1 MAVLLA
7 APILLS
13 ITLLVSGL
21 AKLGAREG
29 TQDAMRSLRLPAPS
43 THRTVATVLPVAEIV
58 LALGIWIPSPP
69 LQLVLAVI
77 VALLMLTYLVII
89 GRALTFEEQVQCS
102 CFGTLASPTVSRTTL
117 ARNVAL
123 SVLGLITVSAAAS
136 GAMTTLLV
144 QAPLSLVSLGTA
156 LMIAILL
163 TALTIGGS
171 LAEDE
176 GVSASTATT
185 SGALGDDDE
194 EELLDYERTPT
205 PAAVLQQQ
213 DSRLITLTQ
222 LTAQR
227 AALLI
232 FVTEGCGPCERV
244 LDHAEDW
251 IDALEDTLQVR
262 FVFSRPLDQL
272 RERTTDRV
280 GAHAL
285 HDLQFTARTA
295 LGATGAPSAVL
306 LGADG
311 QLAGGPVNGG
321 SSVIEFVE
329 EIQEQLAEARGGGGP
344 SEPAF
349 E

>member
-1 MAVLLA
+1 
-7 APILLS
+7 
-13 ITLLVSGL
+13 
-21 AKLGAREG
+21 
-29 TQDAMRSLRLPAPS
+29 
-43 THRTVATVLPVAEIV
+43 
-58 LALGIWIPSPP
+58 
-69 LQLVLAVI
+69 
-77 VALLMLTYLVII
+77 
-89 GRALTFEEQVQCS
+89 
-102 CFGTLASPTVSRTTL
+102 
-117 ARNVAL
+117 
-123 SVLGLITVSAAAS
+123 
-136 GAMTTLLV
+136 
-144 QAPLSLVSLGTA
+144 VSLGTA

-262 FVFSRPLDQL
+262 FVFSRPLD
-272 RERTTDRV
+272 RV

-295 LGATGAPSAVL
+295 PGATGAPSAVL